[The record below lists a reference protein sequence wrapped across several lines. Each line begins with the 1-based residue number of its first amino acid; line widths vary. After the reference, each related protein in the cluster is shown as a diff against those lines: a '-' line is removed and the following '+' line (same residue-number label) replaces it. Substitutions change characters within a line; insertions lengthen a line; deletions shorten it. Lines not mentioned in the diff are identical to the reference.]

1 MKEQES
7 RRGSGR
13 ATGRE
18 MEDAG
23 AELSKSW
30 TLQCA
35 LLLVPWEFTHVTVA
49 PALAESSS
57 HIYLLNPYTREC
69 L

>member
-1 MKEQES
+1 
-7 RRGSGR
+7 
-13 ATGRE
+13 
-18 MEDAG
+18 MENAG

-49 PALAESSS
+49 PALAESSF
-57 HIYLLNPYTREC
+57 HIYLPNPYTREC